1 MEARAGPMTC
11 YRHPDRE
18 TRLSCSSCGRPVC
31 VECVRAAAVGQR
43 CPDCAAPQGRARVI
57 TAADIRGGGVS
68 RAPVSTVLIGMS
80 VGVFALTLVA
90 PDLGRQ
96 LYAYGAQAN
105 GAVEAGQWWR
115 LLTAAFLHQ
124 GLLHIGFNMWALYI
138 FGPALEERVGSW
150 AFTAL
155 YLSSAV
161 AGGALFFLLG
171 TGVAVGASGAIF
183 GLFGAWLAIFTR
195 SRNTVA
201 GRAVFQQLVT
211 LLAINLALPLVVPNI
226 AWQAHLGGLV
236 TGFAVSGVWL
246 AASLRGP
253 RRTPARALVAVLP
266 GLLALGLVLG
276 AGA

>member
-18 TRLSCSSCGRPVC
+18 TRLSCSSCARPVC
-31 VECVRAAAVGQR
+31 VDCVRSAAVGQR

-68 RAPVSTVLIGMS
+68 RAPVSIALIAVS
-80 VGVFALTLVA
+80 AGVFALTLV
-90 PDLGRQ
+90 PSDLGRL

-124 GLLHIGFNMWALYI
+124 GLLHIGFNMWALYV
-138 FGPALEERVGSW
+138 FGPALEQRVGSLPF
-150 AFTAL
+150 AAL
-155 YLSSAV
+155 YLSAAV
-161 AGGALFFLLG
+161 AGGALFLLLG

-183 GLFGAWLAIFTR
+183 GLFGAWLAVFTR

-211 LLAINLALPLVVPNI
+211 LLVINLALPLVIPNI
-226 AWQAHLGGLV
+226 AWQAHVGGLV
-236 TGFAVSGVWL
+236 TGFVVSSAWL
-246 AASLRGP
+246 A
-253 RRTPARALVAVLP
+253 PALQEPHRALPRALVAVLP
-266 GLLALGLVLG
+266 GLLALAVVLG
-276 AGA
+276 AA

>member
-1 MEARAGPMTC
+1 
-11 YRHPDRE
+11 
-18 TRLSCSSCGRPVC
+18 
-31 VECVRAAAVGQR
+31 GQR

-57 TAADIRGGGVS
+57 TADEIGGPGVR
-68 RAPVSTVLIGMS
+68 RAPVSTVLIALS
-80 VGVFALTLVA
+80 AAVFALTLVT

-96 LYAYGAQAN
+96 LYVYGAQAN

-124 GLLHIGFNMWALYI
+124 GLVHIGFNMWALYI

-155 YLSSAV
+155 YLSSAL

-183 GLFGAWLAIFTR
+183 GLFGAWLAVFTR

-201 GRAVFQQLVT
+201 GRAVFQQLVM
-211 LLAINLALPLVVPNI
+211 LLAINLALPLVIPNI
-226 AWQAHLGGLV
+226 AWQAHVGGLV
-236 TGFAVSGVWL
+236 AGFAVSSVWL
-246 AASLRGP
+246 AAWLQGP
-253 RRTPARALVAVLP
+253 HRTPVRALVGALP
-266 GLLALGLVLG
+266 GLLALGVVLG